1 MTAAKKKA
9 KLSPVNQ
16 LQGVLVVLES
26 QKAKNPTAELLLAIR
41 EMVSDALAVLQ
52 EPEAILPAPAL
63 GAGNSDVQVQAA
75 AVGQLLRLVGWLRA
89 ADREVGQGHGGIG
102 FLWAVRYP

>member
-1 MTAAKKKA
+1 MMAAKKKA

-52 EPEAILPAPAL
+52 EPDPTKQRIAFVLLAVQQSTQVAVKVVRGKRLTRVTIIDQSLYHWAL
-63 GAGNSDVQVQAA
+63 EEIHSLAGAA
-75 AVGQLLRLVGWLRA
+75 
-89 ADREVGQGHGGIG
+89 
-102 FLWAVRYP
+102 